1 MYNHPFAGSPV
12 IYHSAPESSDP
23 WQTQYSMVTVA
34 APPPPPTC
42 FIAYPDYSNPGAYT
56 YVPVPTMPTG
66 YAPALAAVDPYTAAA
81 PTAAATSQISSSG
94 FGPTT
99 ASMSATCSNQPEGHQ
114 PLSAT
119 GADDDDDCHSDS
131 STSSKKLLTERIRKP
146 KLTIPIGHAPEADP
160 NSKTGTYAKPLAS
173 QPNPACTLVLDSIP
187 TRFRNP
193 SWVHKW
199 AVNAGEAEPVCVEV
213 DTKGGKALVEFEG
226 AASARKAFQS
236 KQLKG
241 KGKHAI
247 RAWWYR
253 VTGVGS
259 NAGVGEIEE
268 GEVEDGSTKKSEAIT
283 RLNKSQKKKLQRK
296 QQTTQ
301 NPQGGSSGALVA
313 ASEDTTVGQKAHAPP
328 VEREETSVD
337 AVAPRVRRFS
347 FDGLSVRFDVSS
359 GAHDGI
365 EVGQVMQDDNEDRL
379 SIASSQ
385 PSSTPLLVS
394 HDDGDEDMDISTP
407 IVTSRSDPLL
417 TSEDCGS
424 EGINVDPLPSSMD
437 IDVDSAVTF
446 VSADN
451 PVPGLDSEVARPQQ
465 QDINPVEVPAR
476 ALTLSPPVYLNSYLH
491 STPTDLQSSLLC
503 TEEPAEKFLERSHS
517 AELPSLAREEDDIS
531 NKSAAMMEGVDMV
544 DPVVSTSTLPSS
556 PSQLP
561 VPLAR
566 EPSADK
572 IALEMNLRRLVRESK
587 QTKPIIHSATASPA
601 SSHSTPLPPASSAI
615 NGDIAIAQHSPA
627 VSPATCVLP
636 VFSYYFHAHL

>member
-1 MYNHPFAGSPV
+1 
-12 IYHSAPESSDP
+12 
-23 WQTQYSMVTVA
+23 
-34 APPPPPTC
+34 
-42 FIAYPDYSNPGAYT
+42 
-56 YVPVPTMPTG
+56 
-66 YAPALAAVDPYTAAA
+66 
-81 PTAAATSQISSSG
+81 
-94 FGPTT
+94 
-99 ASMSATCSNQPEGHQ
+99 
-114 PLSAT
+114 
-119 GADDDDDCHSDS
+119 
-131 STSSKKLLTERIRKP
+131 
-146 KLTIPIGHAPEADP
+146 
-160 NSKTGTYAKPLAS
+160 
-173 QPNPACTLVLDSIP
+173 
-187 TRFRNP
+187 
-193 SWVHKW
+193 
-199 AVNAGEAEPVCVEV
+199 VEV

-283 RLNKSQKKKLQRK
+283 RLNKNQKKKLQRK

-301 NPQGGSSGALVA
+301 NPQDGSSGALVT
-313 ASEDTTVGQKAHAPP
+313 ASEDTTVSQKAHAPP
-328 VEREETSVD
+328 AEREEASVN

-347 FDGLSVRFDVSS
+347 FDSFSVRFDVSS

-365 EVGQVMQDDNEDRL
+365 EVDQVMQDDNEDRL
-379 SIASSQ
+379 SIASSR
-385 PSSTPLLVS
+385 PSSTPLLAS

-407 IVTSRSDPLL
+407 IVTSRGDPLL
-417 TSEDCGS
+417 ASEDCGS
-424 EGINVDPLPSSMD
+424 EAINVDHSPSFVD
-437 IDVDSAVTF
+437 IDVDSAVTS
-446 VSADN
+446 VSAGSD

-465 QDINPVEVPAR
+465 QDINSVEVPGM
-476 ALTLSPPVYLNSYLH
+476 ALTLSPPVYTNSYLH
-491 STPTDLQSSLLC
+491 STLTDLQSSLLC
-503 TEEPAEKFLERSHS
+503 TEEPDEKFLERSHS
-517 AELPSLAREEDDIS
+517 AELPSLAREKEHEEDSIS

-544 DPVVSTSTLPSS
+544 DPFVSTSTLPSS

-587 QTKPIIHSATASPA
+587 QTKPIIRSATASPV
-601 SSHSTPLPPASSAI
+601 SGHSTPLLPAPSAI

-636 VFSYYFHAHL
+636 AFSYYFHAHL

>member
-1 MYNHPFAGSPV
+1 
-12 IYHSAPESSDP
+12 
-23 WQTQYSMVTVA
+23 
-34 APPPPPTC
+34 
-42 FIAYPDYSNPGAYT
+42 
-56 YVPVPTMPTG
+56 
-66 YAPALAAVDPYTAAA
+66 
-81 PTAAATSQISSSG
+81 
-94 FGPTT
+94 
-99 ASMSATCSNQPEGHQ
+99 
-114 PLSAT
+114 
-119 GADDDDDCHSDS
+119 
-131 STSSKKLLTERIRKP
+131 
-146 KLTIPIGHAPEADP
+146 
-160 NSKTGTYAKPLAS
+160 
-173 QPNPACTLVLDSIP
+173 
-187 TRFRNP
+187 
-193 SWVHKW
+193 
-199 AVNAGEAEPVCVEV
+199 
-213 DTKGGKALVEFEG
+213 
-226 AASARKAFQS
+226 
-236 KQLKG
+236 
-241 KGKHAI
+241 
-247 RAWWYR
+247 
-253 VTGVGS
+253 
-259 NAGVGEIEE
+259 
-268 GEVEDGSTKKSEAIT
+268 
-283 RLNKSQKKKLQRK
+283 LQRK

-301 NPQGGSSGALVA
+301 NPQGGSSGAPVT
-313 ASEDTTVGQKAHAPP
+313 ASEDATVGQMARAPLA
-328 VEREETSVD
+328 EREETSAD
-337 AVAPRVRRFS
+337 AAAPRVRRFS
-347 FDGLSVRFDVSS
+347 FDSFSVRFDVSS

-417 TSEDCGS
+417 ASEDCGS
-424 EGINVDPLPSSMD
+424 EGINVDPLPSFMD
-437 IDVDSAVTF
+437 IDVDSTVTS

-451 PVPGLDSEVARPQQ
+451 GPVPGLDSEVARPQQ
-465 QDINPVEVPAR
+465 QDINPAEVPAM
-476 ALTLSPPVYLNSYLH
+476 ALTLSPPVCLNSYLH

-503 TEEPAEKFLERSHS
+503 TEKPAEKFLERSHS